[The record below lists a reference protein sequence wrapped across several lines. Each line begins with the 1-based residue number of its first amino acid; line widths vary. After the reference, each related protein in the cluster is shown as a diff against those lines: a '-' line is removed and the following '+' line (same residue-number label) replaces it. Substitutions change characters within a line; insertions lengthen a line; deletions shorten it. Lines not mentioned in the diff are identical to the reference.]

1 MKTYIAYSLS
11 DSERYMVSVLAF
23 RFQDQN
29 FRTDLSLFKY
39 EDEPNFSTRS
49 DIKSSHLFV
58 GIATQDGD
66 KLDFVHKE
74 WLYALKVHIPAILLI
89 EDELLTL
96 NSQLKDHPNILVFN
110 RLNPEAAI
118 HQINQNIKAAAA
130 KQEGKPNDSLAWM
143 IGGFAITPL
152 IELLS
157 KQKQKA
163 A

>member
-1 MKTYIAYSLS
+1 MKVHIS
-11 DSERYMVSVLAF
+11 DSLPRSEDSTISALAF
-23 RFQDQN
+23 RFQEQN
-29 FRTDLSLFKY
+29 FRTSVSLFKY

-66 KLDFVHKE
+66 KFDFVHKE
-74 WLYALKVHIPAILLI
+74 WLYALKVHIPAILLV

-96 NSQLKDHPNILVFN
+96 NPQLKDHPNILVFN
-110 RLNPEAAI
+110 RLNPDTTIA
-118 HQINQNIKAAAA
+118 QINQNIKEAAL

-143 IGGFAITPL
+143 IGGFAIPKL
-152 IELLS
+152 VDLLS
-157 KQKQKA
+157 IQKQEA